1 MNYKALDNFDENEW
15 IKDYKR
21 YNIHYLNTISNESKK
36 EIHQTFAEFSGM
48 SKNISIQ
55 IEIYHPLCLI
65 RTLNDMGFIKTEKNI
80 LSNDNM
86 SKTLSVEKDD
96 IVNLSRIFY
105 DNYGEEIIR
114 NNNINSNGAK

>member
-1 MNYKALDNFDENEW
+1 
-15 IKDYKR
+15 
-21 YNIHYLNTISNESKK
+21 
-36 EIHQTFAEFSGM
+36 
-48 SKNISIQ
+48 
-55 IEIYHPLCLI
+55 
-65 RTLNDMGFIKTEKNI
+65 MGFIKTEKNI

-114 NNNINSNGAK
+114 NNNIYSNGAK